1 MPDPVVDPA
10 VETENQR
17 YRRLVSKA
25 WNDPE
30 LGPLVR
36 KLAKAEFPEVTLPE
50 ETMAPLLEPFKK
62 QNQALADELKAMR
75 EERAA
80 EKAAAVDLA
89 KAKQES
95 DFSERLKK
103 ARQEFNLT
111 DEGFDKMVAHMK
123 ETGNY
128 SDPRG
133 AAAFIVSQNPPPPPP
148 GPLYGPGDLN
158 FAGSSQVDDNYKL
171 LHQNPEKYFDS
182 EVRKMLSNPRD
193 YVAKEMGDQY
203 ATLAFGR

>member
-1 MPDPVVDPA
+1 MAEATQAQIRAQELLEQLWLDGDIG
-10 VETENQR
+10 EKIR
-17 YRRLVSKA
+17 KA
-25 WNDPE
+25 
-30 LGPLVR
+30 
-36 KLAKAEFPEVTLPE
+36 AKAKFPDAKILDDTVAPFV
-50 ETMAPLLEPFKK
+50 APLKAE
-62 QNQALADELKAMR
+62 NAALKERLDKMEAD
-75 EERAA
+75 RAA
-80 EKAAAVDLA
+80 EREAAEKHSAQTNLESALA
-89 KAKQES
+89 
-95 DFSERLKK
+95 R
-103 ARQEFNLT
+103 ARQDYNLT

-158 FAGSSQVDDNYKL
+158 FAGSSTVNEDYRL

-182 EVRKMLSNPRD
+182 EVRKMLTNPRD

-203 ATLAFGR
+203 ATLACGR

>member
-1 MPDPVVDPA
+1 MPDDVKPA
-10 VETENQR
+10 ETEAER
-17 YRRLVSKA
+17 YRRLVAKL

-30 LGPLVR
+30 LGASVR
-36 KLAKAEFPEVTLPE
+36 KMAKGEFPEVTLPE
-50 ETMAPLLEPFKK
+50 DTFAPILEPFRK

-80 EKAAAVDLA
+80 EKKAAEDAV
-89 KAKQES
+89 KKQTDD
-95 DFSERLKK
+95 DFAVRIKK

-111 DEGFDKMVAHMK
+111 DEGFEKMVAHMK

-133 AAAFIVSQNPPPPPP
+133 AAAFIVSQNPPPPAP
-148 GPLYGPGDLN
+148 GPMYGPGDLN
-158 FAGSSQVDDNYKL
+158 FAGSSVADENYKL

-182 EVRKMLSNPRD
+182 EVRKMIANPRD
-193 YVAKEMGDQY
+193 YVAKEMGEQY
-203 ATLAFGR
+203 AQLAFGGK